1 MFKKLKQSKKLKYS
15 LIFIGVC
22 TFMCVVFYY
31 SVYFGCWGRLPNKEE
46 LTNLKQ
52 AQSTEILDKDNIL
65 IGKFYVFDRQ
75 SIKYDSLPK
84 HLINALIATE
94 DFRFHEHSGVDNK
107 SLFRVLFKT
116 ILLRDKS
123 SGGGSTITTQLAK
136 NLFGRQKYGSFSIIV
151 NKLRETI
158 IAQRIEKIYNKKE
171 IITLY
176 LNTVPFSDNTFGIES
191 AAQRFFNKSTS
202 KLSLSEAATL
212 IGTLKASHSYNPRLF
227 PERSQ
232 LRRDVVLNQMVKYDY
247 LDSIVASKI
256 MNQKLIINYHYFSHD
271 EGLAPYFREQ
281 VKQELQ
287 KILTNYKKKDGS
299 KYDLFKDGLKIYTT
313 LDSKMQA
320 LAEEA
325 MKEHLAKLQSK
336 FEKSYKDNAPWLTN
350 KKILNDVL
358 KQLPKYKRFKELGFS
373 DNQINDS
380 LSIKK
385 KTELFS
391 WNGST
396 IENVSTLDSLQHY
409 LKFLNSG
416 MISIDPQSGAIKAYI
431 GGIDFKHFKYDHVA
445 QSKRQ
450 IGSTFKPFVY
460 TAAIESGMHPCTY
473 IPLKEITYTDV
484 NNWSPENATN
494 KDKDV
499 DKHLNYSLKYALSN
513 SVNTV
518 AVKVLQEVGIDSVI
532 SHAKKMGIKSELP
545 KVPSLALG
553 VAEMELKELAGAYA
567 SYVNSGKPVN
577 PYYITKIEDKQG
589 NVIAEF
595 EPEVI
600 DIPAFSE
607 RTRQIM
613 IEMMKETID
622 SGTAKRIRKQYL
634 LKNDIA
640 GKTGTT
646 QNNKDGWFVGIS
658 PKLVT
663 VTWVGNDDYRIGFK
677 STAMGQGANSALPI
691 FSLLMQKMNANEKF
705 NSITKAKF
713 KTPAPEVLESLS
725 CEATKRDGFFKR
737 IFGDKKN
744 EKKFGE
750 KKKKGIFSFLDKKDK
765 K

>member
-1 MFKKLKQSKKLKYS
+1 MLKKFKQSKRLRYAS
-15 LIFIGVC
+15 AFIGIC
-22 TFMCVVFYY
+22 ILFCVLFYY
-31 SVYFGCWGRLPNKEE
+31 SVYFGYWGKLPNKEE
-46 LTNLKQ
+46 LKDLKQ
-52 AQSTEILDKDNIL
+52 AQSTEVLDANNIL

-84 HLINALIATE
+84 HLIDALVATE
-94 DFRFHEHSGVDNK
+94 DFRFFEHNGVDNK
-107 SLFRVLFKT
+107 SLLRVLFKT

-136 NLFGRQKYGSFSIIV
+136 NLFGRQDFGSFSIVV
-151 NKLRETI
+151 NKLRESI
-158 IAQRIEKIYNKKE
+158 IAKRIEKIYSKKE

-191 AAQRFFNKSTS
+191 ASQRFFSKPTT

-232 LRRDVVLNQMVKYDY
+232 LRRDVVIKQMVKYNY
-247 LDSIVASKI
+247 LDSLEANEVLT
-256 MNQKLIINYHYFSHD
+256 QKLVINYHYFAHD

-287 KILTNYKKKDGS
+287 RVLVNYKKKDGS
-299 KYDLFKDGLKIYTT
+299 KYDLFKDGLKVYTT
-313 LDSKMQA
+313 LDSEIQM

-325 MKEHLAKLQSK
+325 MKEHFTKLQSE
-336 FEKSYKDNAPWLTN
+336 FEKAYQNNAPWLTN
-350 KKILNDVL
+350 KNILDDAVKN
-358 KQLPKYKRFKELGFS
+358 LPKYKLLKELGLS
-373 DNQINDS
+373 NSQINDS

-385 KTELFS
+385 ETELFS

-396 IENVSTLDSLQHY
+396 IENVSTIDSLQHY

-460 TAAIESGMHPCTY
+460 TAAIESGMDPCTY

-484 NNWSPENATN
+484 NNWSPENASN
-494 KDKDV
+494 KDEEV

-553 VAEMELKELAGAYA
+553 VAEMELNELAGAYA
-567 SYVNSGKPVN
+567 SYVNNGKPVT

-613 IEMMKETID
+613 VEMMKETID
-622 SGTAKRIRKQYL
+622 SGTAVRIRKKYH

-646 QNNKDGWFVGIS
+646 QNNKDGWFVGIT

-677 STAMGQGANSALPI
+677 TTSMGQGANSALPI
-691 FSLLMQKMNANEKF
+691 FALLMQKMNTDKKF
-705 NSITKAKF
+705 DGITKAKF
-713 KTPAPEVLESLS
+713 KEPTPEVVELLACESI
-725 CEATKRDGFFKR
+725 KRDGFFKR
-737 IFGDKKN
+737 LFGDKKN

-750 KKKKGIFSFLDKKDK
+750 KKKKGIFSFLNKKDK